1 MTSETNPDIERDV
14 HAQIRELQAVI
25 EKVAHEYSGH
35 PAQEVR
41 DAVQR
46 EVDALGN
53 GATIVDPE
61 LTTGAEAVAEG
72 KNLRLSD
79 EGRLVIEQ
87 TDD

>member
-1 MTSETNPDIERDV
+1 MTSDSHPDLERDV

-25 EKVAHEYSGH
+25 AKVSSDFSGH
-35 PAQEVR
+35 PIQEVR

-61 LTTGAEAVAEG
+61 LSFGAQAVSEG
-72 KNLRLSD
+72 RRLWLSD
-79 EGRLVIEQ
+79 EGKLLA
-87 TDD
+87 DD

>member
-1 MTSETNPDIERDV
+1 MTSETDPDLERVV

-25 EKVAHEYSGH
+25 EKVSNEFRGH
-35 PAQEVR
+35 PTQEVR

-61 LTTGAEAVAEG
+61 LNVGAQAVSEG

-79 EGRLVIEQ
+79 EGKLLVE
-87 TDD
+87 

>member
-1 MTSETNPDIERDV
+1 MTSETNPDLERDV

-25 EKVAHEYSGH
+25 EKVSSEFSGH
-35 PAQEVR
+35 PTKEVR

-53 GATIVDPE
+53 GASIVDPE
-61 LTTGAEAVAEG
+61 LTSGAEAVAEG
-72 KNLRLSD
+72 KTLRLSD
-79 EGRLVIEQ
+79 EGKLV